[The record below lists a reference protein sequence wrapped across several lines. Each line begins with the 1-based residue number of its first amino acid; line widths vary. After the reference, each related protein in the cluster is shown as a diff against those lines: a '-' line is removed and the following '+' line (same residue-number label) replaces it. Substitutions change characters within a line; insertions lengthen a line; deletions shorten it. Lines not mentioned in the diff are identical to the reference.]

1 MDKIS
6 NQLKNNN
13 LGIYIHIPF
22 CNSRCYYCDFCSSV
36 LDDDIKRQYVNK
48 LILEM
53 QLYKDIMSDYIVDTI
68 YIGGGTPT
76 CLPSGLIESINESI
90 FKNFNTNIIEF
101 TIEGNPNTFTKDK
114 LCEIKNT
121 AIDRVSVGAQSL
133 RDNVLKIVGR
143 QGNRKNT
150 LYTLE
155 QLTKSYKNVSA
166 DIMLGLPQYPT
177 EHVLEDVDTLINCG
191 INHLSAYA
199 LKIEDNT
206 PLDIMVKN
214 NDIVI
219 CDDDYVADMYNSVYY
234 LLKNRGFNRYE
245 VSNYGKDDS
254 ISHHNYKYW
263 TLDNYLGLGA
273 SAHSLIEKERFN
285 NTSSIMDYINYKHIK
300 RENIELLTDKDTLY
314 EKIMLGLRLD
324 RGISLDNLDVFAQAI
339 EKCRKY
345 ININGTNVSIKSE
358 YMFSMNDI
366 IIKFLDCIS

>member
-1 MDKIS
+1 
-6 NQLKNNN
+6 
-13 LGIYIHIPF
+13 
-22 CNSRCYYCDFCSSV
+22 
-36 LDDDIKRQYVNK
+36 
-48 LILEM
+48 M